1 MLLNKLLKTLFVISL
16 ILLII
21 TLNFKLLAL
30 NQNFYQK
37 EFNKLNIYNKIPDAD
52 KNTLNLI
59 NYIKDREPLNSF
71 FNEKEK
77 LHMKD
82 VKDLIQEIFLLF
94 YILLILTIL
103 LLIYLIYTK
112 NYKIILNSIFLSS
125 LLTIIIILILSL
137 SLINFDVS
145 FTKFH
150 LMAFTNNLWQLN
162 PETDNLINLF
172 PLEFFYDITK
182 QIIINILISSFILI
196 ILTLVI
202 KIKIKQK
209 IFK

>member
-1 MLLNKLLKTLFVISL
+1 MLLNKLLKIVLIISL
-16 ILLII
+16 VLLII

-30 NQNFYQK
+30 NQNFYQE
-37 EFNKLNIYNKIPDAD
+37 EFNKLNIYDKIPDAD
-52 KNTLNLI
+52 KNALNLI
-59 NYIKDREPLNSF
+59 NYIKDREQLNNF

-82 VKDLIQEIFLLF
+82 VKNLIQKIFLLF
-94 YILLILTIL
+94 YTSLILTIL
-103 LLIYLIYTK
+103 LLIYFIYTK

-125 LLTIIIILILSL
+125 LSTIIITLILFL
-137 SLINFDVS
+137 SLLNFNIA

-150 LMAFTNNLWQLN
+150 LIIFSNNLWQLN
-162 PETDNLINLF
+162 SETDNLINLF

-196 ILTLVI
+196 ILTLII

>member
-1 MLLNKLLKTLFVISL
+1 MKIIFKILFVISL

-37 EFNKLNIYNKIPDAD
+37 EFDKLNIYNKIPEAD
-52 KNTLNLI
+52 KNALNLI
-59 NYIKDREPLNSF
+59 NYIKDREQLNSF
-71 FNEKEK
+71 FNEKER

-82 VKDLIQEIFLLF
+82 VKGLIQEISLLF
-94 YILLILTIL
+94 YISLILTIL
-103 LLIYLIYTK
+103 LLIYFIYAK

-137 SLINFDVS
+137 SLINFDIS

-150 LMAFTNNLWQLN
+150 LIAFSNNLWQLN

-196 ILTLVI
+196 ILTLII